1 MQQWISLL
9 FLFLSEIAVASI
21 VDNMDGL
28 WERTEE
34 QDELEEAEMAEAE
47 ASEQDKICGFV
58 GKNPKKILNL
68 TGA

>member
-1 MQQWISLL
+1 MQHLIML
-9 FLFLSEIAVASI
+9 LFLSEIAMASI
-21 VDNMDGL
+21 VDDMDGW

-47 ASEQDKICGFV
+47 ASEQEKICGFV

>member
-1 MQQWISLL
+1 M
-9 FLFLSEIAVASI
+9 FLSEIAIASI
-21 VDNMDGL
+21 VDDMDGW

-47 ASEQDKICGFV
+47 ASEQEKICGFL
-58 GKNPKKILNL
+58 GNNPKKILNL

>member
-1 MQQWISLL
+1 M
-9 FLFLSEIAVASI
+9 ASI

-68 TGA
+68 TGV